1 MSALNVL
8 VVGGGAREHALAW
21 KLRQGSGLGRLFC
34 APGNAGTT
42 AVAEAVPIA
51 ANQVDALADWSAAND
66 IGLVVVGPEEPLAL
80 GLADRLRTRGIP
92 VLGPGAAGARIESS
106 KSWAKEIM
114 RAAGVP
120 TAAHAT
126 FSSAAE
132 ALEYVRHQCFPLVI
146 KADGL
151 AAGKGVV
158 IARSA
163 EEARR
168 AIVAALEERVFGEAG
183 QTIVIEEY
191 LEGEEMS
198 LIAFV
203 SDRVVVPLLPARDHK
218 AVGDGDT
225 GPNTGGMGAI
235 APARAA
241 GHDDA
246 QTLCR
251 ALIEPVAAV
260 LADRGLPYR
269 GVLYA
274 GLMLT
279 PHGPRVLEFNC
290 RFGDPEAQ
298 VILPLLEED
307 LVELA
312 LTTATGELAAR
323 PLRFAQAVCCGV
335 VLASR
340 GYPGPYPTGLP
351 IHGLDLVDPDILVFH
366 AGTRADGATIRTAGG
381 RVLTVVGRGSTPRE
395 ARDRAYANAAR
406 IIFEGVY
413 YRRDIG
419 WREIQRAG
427 E

>member
-21 KLRQGSGLGRLFC
+21 KLRQSSGLGRLFC
-34 APGNAGTT
+34 APGNAGTA

-251 ALIEPVAAV
+251 AL
-260 LADRGLPYR
+260 
-269 GVLYA
+269 
-274 GLMLT
+274 
-279 PHGPRVLEFNC
+279 
-290 RFGDPEAQ
+290 
-298 VILPLLEED
+298 
-307 LVELA
+307 
-312 LTTATGELAAR
+312 
-323 PLRFAQAVCCGV
+323 
-335 VLASR
+335 
-340 GYPGPYPTGLP
+340 
-351 IHGLDLVDPDILVFH
+351 
-366 AGTRADGATIRTAGG
+366 
-381 RVLTVVGRGSTPRE
+381 
-395 ARDRAYANAAR
+395 
-406 IIFEGVY
+406 
-413 YRRDIG
+413 
-419 WREIQRAG
+419 
-427 E
+427 